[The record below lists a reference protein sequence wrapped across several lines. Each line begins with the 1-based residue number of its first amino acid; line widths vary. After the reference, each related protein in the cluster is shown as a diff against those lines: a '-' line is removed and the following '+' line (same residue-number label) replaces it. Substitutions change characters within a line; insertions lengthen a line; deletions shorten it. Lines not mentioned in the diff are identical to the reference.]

1 MDEHGD
7 PLADVVNQ
15 EPIVFMDCTQSE
27 MAAAFGV
34 GGVSG
39 LGIGIAIGVA
49 IGFVMFGLVIGL
61 MLAVGITWL
70 VMNWLKNV
78 RQKYYLTWL
87 AEQKFLIKF
96 KLGLMASK
104 NFVSVSQRY
113 GKGAR
118 RG

>member
-27 MAAAFGV
+27 MAAAFGIGAV
-34 GGVSG
+34 LG
-39 LGIGIAIGVA
+39 LSIGLAIGFAV
-49 IGFVMFGLVIGL
+49 GFVMFGLVIGL
-61 MLAVGITWL
+61 MLAVGLTWL

-87 AEQKFLIKF
+87 DEQKYLLKF
-96 KLGLMASK
+96 KLGLIKSK